1 VPSSGYATL
10 SERHLPDEFNDSIDK
25 ALSGTAMSHRSE
37 TTETNGKPTG
47 VPPLF
52 LLGGFLVAAT
62 AGSAYFVMPDESQTT
77 TVSSTLSIPLGG
89 SPFKGRTEP
98 RETPRGRST
107 ETGTP
112 SEVVT
117 EPVEQVDPETV
128 RLNKLI
134 VGKWQQ
140 EFYGKRTLAVKPD
153 GTATMTI
160 LPSGVFAFGFG
171 PRIDLTMFWSVKD
184 GHLDY
189 GVNGGTPA
197 DKVKLA
203 ASTWGDHW
211 VEKIIELTET
221 RLDLLSVDGSSHSVW
236 ERVPSEID

>member
-1 VPSSGYATL
+1 
-10 SERHLPDEFNDSIDK
+10 
-25 ALSGTAMSHRSE
+25 MSDNSE
-37 TTETNGKPTG
+37 TTETNGKPAG

-62 AGSAYFVMPDESQTT
+62 AGSAYFVMPGGPQTT
-77 TVSSTLSIPLGG
+77 TVSSTLSIPIGAPPVKA
-89 SPFKGRTEP
+89 STEP
-98 RETPRGRST
+98 AGAGELTPGSSN
-107 ETGTP
+107 ETGTL
-112 SEVVT
+112 SEVLS
-117 EPVEQVDPETV
+117 EPVDPESA
-128 RLNKLI
+128 RLSKLI
-134 VGKWQQ
+134 IGDWRQDY
-140 EFYGKRTLAVKPD
+140 YGERTLSVKVD

-171 PRIDLTMFWSVKD
+171 PKIDLTMFWSVKD

-189 GVNGGTPA
+189 GVNGGSPA

-221 RLDLLSVDGSSHSVW
+221 KLDLLSVDGSSHSIW
-236 ERVPSEID
+236 ERVTSE

>member
-1 VPSSGYATL
+1 
-10 SERHLPDEFNDSIDK
+10 
-25 ALSGTAMSHRSE
+25 MSHRSE
-37 TTETNGKPTG
+37 ATETTGTPTG

-52 LLGGFLVAAT
+52 LLGGFLIAAT

-89 SPFKGRTEP
+89 PAVTGQMVSD
-98 RETPRGRST
+98 ETLRGRST
-107 ETGTP
+107 ESGTS
-112 SEVVT
+112 SETVT
-117 EPVEQVDPETV
+117 EPVGQVDRETA

-134 VGKWQQ
+134 VGEWQQ
-140 EFYGKRTLAVKPD
+140 EFYGKRTLTVKSD
-153 GTATMTI
+153 GSATMTI
-160 LPSGVFAFGFG
+160 VPSGVFALGFG
-171 PRIDLTMFWSVKD
+171 PKIDLTMFWSVKD

-221 RLDLLSVDGSSHSVW
+221 KLDLLSIDGSSHSIW
-236 ERVPSEID
+236 ERVPSEVE